1 MQGTVRGTYR
11 TTRWQQQEYGRV
23 HQGPRLTLAE
33 KELAL
38 EGELE
43 GKAVAR
49 GSIVQ
54 WSTGSTVATG
64 HVCITGRLG
73 DRSGSFVVEESA
85 KGGAGGATATWRVV
99 PGSASGELAGLE
111 GEGSWEWK
119 PGTEEVTYTL
129 SYRL

>member
-1 MQGTVRGTYR
+1 MQGIVRGTYR

-23 HQGPRLTLAE
+23 EQGPKLTLAE
-33 KELAL
+33 KDLAF

-43 GKAVAR
+43 GMAVAR
-49 GSIVQ
+49 NSIVQ

-64 HVCITGRLG
+64 HLCITGRLG
-73 DRSGSFVVEESA
+73 GRAGAFVVEESV
-85 KGGAGGATATWRVV
+85 KGGAAGAKATWRIV
-99 PGSASGELAGLE
+99 PESGSGELAGLT

-119 PGTEEVTYTL
+119 PGAEQVAYTL